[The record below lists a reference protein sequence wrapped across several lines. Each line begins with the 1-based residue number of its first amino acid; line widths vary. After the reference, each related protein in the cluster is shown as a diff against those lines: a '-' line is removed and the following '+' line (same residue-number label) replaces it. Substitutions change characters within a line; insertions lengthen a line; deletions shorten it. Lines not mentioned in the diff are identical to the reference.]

1 MTEKKLKQK
10 EFTAKKY
17 NVSSKSKGGGGGK
30 ATIGNIGKTIVFEV
44 NEEKILNFNRLTK
57 TVKGRWASHP
67 RVGKKPKKQFL
78 GPDGASLAFAITLNA
93 QHGVK
98 PYKTL
103 KRIEKA
109 VKKGTPKKVVIG
121 KKSLS
126 NNRFVIT
133 EVSET
138 YDRVLNKGEL
148 LKATCDIT
156 LEEYL

>member
-1 MTEKKLKQK
+1 M
-10 EFTAKKY
+10 A
-17 NVSSKSKGGGGGK
+17 
-30 ATIGNIGKTIVFEV
+30 IGNIGKTIIFETSD
-44 NEEKILNFNRLTK
+44 KRILNFTNMSR

-67 RVGKKPKKQFL
+67 RIGKKPKRQFL
-78 GPDGASLAFAITLNA
+78 GPDSEGMTFTVVLNA
-93 QHGVK
+93 EHGVK

-103 KRIEKA
+103 KNIEKA

-121 KKSLS
+121 KKALGK
-126 NNRFVIT
+126 NKFVIT

-148 LKATCDIT
+148 VKATCEIT